1 TPWGPSALP
10 GRPPPPRRGK
20 VTSPLSPSRRL
31 PSAKIASLPAPLG
44 PTIKATRPGPRSAV
58 TSPSDDASSA
68 TVDLTNHGKVAH
80 NMNARQIRAQ
90 PRGDL
95 PAGVEPGGRRRV
107 QRDRA
112 QRRRQPI
119 AVDAARA

>member
-95 PAGVEPGGRRRV
+95 PAVVEPRGRGPV
-107 QRDRA
+107 ERA
-112 QRRRQPI
+112 PAAPPRPAI
-119 AVDAARA
+119 AAGA